1 MVDRPPPRRRRWVPL
16 RAIVGQSKSGRLR
29 VYRGLDLGPR
39 SPRFYCGSVPVG
51 SDSSSRGAVA
61 SLDEAA
67 AMAAAPAAG
76 VVATERQTKKEK
88 KKIKRR
94 RGGTRQSDTARRTR
108 PRDRRRWHPDATRRR
123 HTGARRRTAL
133 RRAGTASQRPTA
145 VSGRAGTAAVSRFG
159 RAVTVCWTLPRAGG
173 VVSARGGES
182 APHDSKQ
189 RGRRGTGDG
198 GVIEV
203 PPADGKGGARSP
215 GHQCSVG

>member
-1 MVDRPPPRRRRWVPL
+1 M
-16 RAIVGQSKSGRLR
+16 GQSKSGRLR

-123 HTGARRRTAL
+123 HAGARRRTAL